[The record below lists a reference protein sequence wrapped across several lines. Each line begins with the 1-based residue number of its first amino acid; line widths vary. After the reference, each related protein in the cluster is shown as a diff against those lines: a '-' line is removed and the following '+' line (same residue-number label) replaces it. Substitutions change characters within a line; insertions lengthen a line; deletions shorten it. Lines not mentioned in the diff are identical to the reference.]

1 MIDEPIGVIFD
12 WDGVIIDSHNQH
24 EQSWQKLAE
33 ENNKT
38 LPINFFK
45 ETFGMRNES
54 IIPNHFGDWIDNS
67 KENQVQD
74 IADRKEQIY
83 REIIIESGIDPLP
96 GVKTLLA
103 ALKGAGIQCSIG
115 SSTPTKNIESVIK
128 MIGLSNHFNA
138 ITAAEDVNNGKPDP
152 EVFLTAA
159 KKINVN
165 PKKCIVIEDAHV
177 GIEAGLAA
185 KMKVIAVATTHQI
198 DQLGRAHLA
207 VQSLEQVKIK
217 DLYELVG

>member
-1 MIDEPIGVIFD
+1 M
-12 WDGVIIDSHNQH
+12 
-24 EQSWQKLAE
+24 
-33 ENNKT
+33 
-38 LPINFFK
+38 
-45 ETFGMRNES
+45 
-54 IIPNHFGDWIDNS
+54 
-67 KENQVQD
+67 
-74 IADRKEQIY
+74 
-83 REIIIESGIDPLP
+83 
-96 GVKTLLA
+96 
-103 ALKGAGIQCSIG
+103 
-115 SSTPTKNIESVIK
+115 IK

-185 KMKVIAVATTHQI
+185 KMKVIAVATTHKI

-207 VQSLEQVKIK
+207 VESLEQVKIK
-217 DLYELVG
+217 DLYELIG

>member
-1 MIDEPIGVIFD
+1 
-12 WDGVIIDSHNQH
+12 
-24 EQSWQKLAE
+24 
-33 ENNKT
+33 
-38 LPINFFK
+38 
-45 ETFGMRNES
+45 
-54 IIPNHFGDWIDNS
+54 
-67 KENQVQD
+67 
-74 IADRKEQIY
+74 
-83 REIIIESGIDPLP
+83 
-96 GVKTLLA
+96 
-103 ALKGAGIQCSIG
+103 
-115 SSTPTKNIESVIK
+115 

-165 PKKCIVIEDAHV
+165 PKNCIVIEDAHV

-198 DQLGRAHLA
+198 DQLGRAHLT
-207 VQSLEQVKIK
+207 VKSLEQVKIK